1 MDDAFDVLDEPFREE
16 PKGKAGHFDA
26 RMVRRYLDELR
37 TNPQA
42 NDPNPPQKLRV
53 RLPTRLY
60 RAVKAL
66 RSVVRGHPDNFY
78 TLVTVEQPRD
88 RLLFLIEI
96 LDGSCEQIPLKWS
109 SEQQSHLANSLEAV
123 TAEEL
128 KVQMD
133 VMLASIAVKDGD
145 VDDDG
150 AFVGPRFVAE
160 FTDVDAGV
168 PDMDEVID
176 DSVFEDI
183 DLLMAD
189 KFAKK
194 TPSYATRTPKKKER
208 KKPAPPPMSP
218 PREGT

>member
-1 MDDAFDVLDEPFREE
+1 M
-16 PKGKAGHFDA
+16 G
-26 RMVRRYLDELR
+26 
-37 TNPQA
+37 
-42 NDPNPPQKLRV
+42 
-53 RLPTRLY
+53 
-60 RAVKAL
+60 
-66 RSVVRGHPDNFY
+66 
-78 TLVTVEQPRD
+78 
-88 RLLFLIEI
+88 I
-96 LDGSCEQIPLKWS
+96 
-109 SEQQSHLANSLEAV
+109 SHSFPA
-123 TAEEL
+123 
-128 KVQMD
+128 Q
-133 VMLASIAVKDGD
+133 VKDGD